1 YLSSFVPHRFLHSF
15 PTRRSSDLTMLSL
28 IEPKDQV
35 IAILPAYQQI
45 YSVPESLGAKVDTL
59 FMEYNETGYFIDMDK
74 LAALATPKLKA
85 IVFNSPNNPTGDVA
99 SDEDILTMV
108 QMARKYNAYL
118 ICDEAYRGLTHN
130 TGFSMSVADVYEKG
144 ISLGSMSKAF
154 ALAGLR
160 LGWIATQDQAVM
172 QKIHIQRDYT
182 MIASGGIDEYI
193 AALALKN
200 KDIVQKRNL
209 SLTQKRVEIFNDWI
223 NSVPQLTCV
232 PSKGGTVALP
242 YYENSLTSAELC
254 RKIIEEKSVLLMPGF
269 VFGLEKC

>member
-1 YLSSFVPHRFLHSF
+1 MYIKPLGVERWLADYETVVDYNLTSTSIMPFSLRELVELVGADEEQVKEEIFSLTLNYGEIVGKKDYRKGIASLYQNISADQVISTHGGVGASQ
-15 PTRRSSDLTMLSL
+15 LTMLSL

-160 LGWIATQDQAVM
+160 LGWIA
-172 QKIHIQRDYT
+172 
-182 MIASGGIDEYI
+182 
-193 AALALKN
+193 
-200 KDIVQKRNL
+200 
-209 SLTQKRVEIFNDWI
+209 
-223 NSVPQLTCV
+223 
-232 PSKGGTVALP
+232 
-242 YYENSLTSAELC
+242 
-254 RKIIEEKSVLLMPGF
+254 
-269 VFGLEKC
+269 

>member
-1 YLSSFVPHRFLHSF
+1 
-15 PTRRSSDLTMLSL
+15 
-28 IEPKDQV
+28 
-35 IAILPAYQQI
+35 
-45 YSVPESLGAKVDTL
+45 LGAKVDTL

-182 MIASGGIDEYI
+182 MIASGGIDEHI

-254 RKIIEEKSVLLMPGF
+254 RKIIEEKSVILMPGF
-269 VFGLEKC
+269 VFGLEKCFRMGYARESEEKLKTGLEKLSDFFAKLIH